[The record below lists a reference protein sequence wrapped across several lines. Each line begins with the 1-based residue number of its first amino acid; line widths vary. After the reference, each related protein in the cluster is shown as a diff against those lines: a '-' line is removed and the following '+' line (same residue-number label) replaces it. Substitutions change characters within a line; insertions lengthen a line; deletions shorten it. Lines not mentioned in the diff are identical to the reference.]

1 MHPILFHIGSFEL
14 ASYGLM
20 MALAYA
26 VSSFYLYRRLHYI
39 KLDKD
44 TFWNIIFIFPIPEKF
59 YIKSNITNTAFF
71 AFV

>member
-26 VSSFYLYRRLHYI
+26 ICSWYLYRRLHYI
-39 KLDKD
+39 KLDKEPLY
-44 TFWNIIFIFPIPEKF
+44 TFEDDKLVISLINE
-59 YIKSNITNTAFF
+59 
-71 AFV
+71 VEQ